1 MPDGSTEFVPS
12 NNNLRQTASVKG
24 ERVSRLYTWTLWRW
38 DFSKGDP
45 EQNLENFAMQE
56 RVSVH
61 PVYHPSGA
69 YRVAVFRRSDGCYR
83 YAVEEICVLSAADK
97 PLWTADFDHS
107 RSGIY
112 DSPEAALHDAE
123 RDIVWLTGCPVT
135 TLQSARGEKEERVDQ
150 VEVDLTAVMTS
161 QDLHVAL
168 ADALGFPEFYGRNWH
183 AFWDAITGLVQMPRR
198 LRLAGWT
205 LLASRLPSDARQMR
219 SCLHDMSRQYPEWAS
234 EVEYD

>member
-1 MPDGSTEFVPS
+1 
-12 NNNLRQTASVKG
+12 
-24 ERVSRLYTWTLWRW
+24 
-38 DFSKGDP
+38 
-45 EQNLENFAMQE
+45 MQE

-83 YAVEEICVLSAADK
+83 YAVEARCVLSAADK
-97 PLWTADFDHS
+97 PLWTADLDHS

-112 DSPEAALHDAE
+112 DSPEAALQDAE

-168 ADALGFPEFYGRNWH
+168 AERAWLSRILRTQLARLLGCDYRFGPDAETAPLGRV
-183 AFWDAITGLVQMPRR
+183 DLTGVAAAQ
-198 LRLAGWT
+198 
-205 LLASRLPSDARQMR
+205 
-219 SCLHDMSRQYPEWAS
+219 
-234 EVEYD
+234 